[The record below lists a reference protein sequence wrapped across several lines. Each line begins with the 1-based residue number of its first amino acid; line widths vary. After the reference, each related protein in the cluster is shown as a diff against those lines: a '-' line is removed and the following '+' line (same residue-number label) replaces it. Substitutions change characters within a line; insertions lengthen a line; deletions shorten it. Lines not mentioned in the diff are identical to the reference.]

1 LVEKRQFIPLKDRT
15 VWCVLGLA
23 FDVVSLDDTTLAI
36 VTEIN
41 EHRRC
46 FLTTP
51 NLNFVVQ
58 AQFDDAFFDSVINSD
73 LVVADGMPIV
83 WVARLLG
90 IPITQRVAGSTLF
103 DELSKHEE
111 RESKM
116 KVFFF
121 GGQAGVAELAHQ
133 KMNET
138 SQGMMSCGFLDP
150 GFVSVD
156 EMSSSDIINK
166 LNAADPDF
174 LVVALGAKKGQAWLQ
189 KNRHQLNASVISH
202 LGAVINFVAGS
213 VERSPLVWQRL
224 GMEWLWRIRQ
234 EPALWKRYFFDG
246 LSFLGLLTF
255 KVLPLALYDR
265 WLKRSDAF
273 KVPLNINQTQSEK
286 GLTTISLSGSVH
298 HTVMT
303 SAKRSLCELASSE
316 SDVVIDC
323 SKLSYIDGAF
333 IGTLLLFQRYLNAG
347 GYQLHLSNV
356 SAKIRRILRLNN
368 VLTRFTIIGN
378 EQILELK

>member
-1 LVEKRQFIPLKDRT
+1 MVEKRQFIPLKDRT

>member
-1 LVEKRQFIPLKDRT
+1 VEKRQFIPLKDRT